1 MSRIPDVWLLYP
13 VLALALLTFVVG
25 LLMYRRRVAEM
36 RRRRVA
42 PQSVATS
49 AQMAA
54 RLEDTRASDNF
65 RNLFE
70 MPVLFYAGMLV
81 AYAAHL
87 ASPAYVAVSWAYVAA
102 RAAHSAIHCTT
113 NRVMHRF
120 PVFLA
125 SFGLLGALWALIAW
139 DLLVAGKG

>member
-1 MSRIPDVWLLYP
+1 
-13 VLALALLTFVVG
+13 
-25 LLMYRRRVAEM
+25 M

-54 RLEDTRASDNF
+54 GLEDTRASDNF

-70 MPVLFYAGMLV
+70 MPVLFYAGVLV
-81 AYAAHL
+81 AYAAQL
-87 ASPAYVAVSWAYVAA
+87 ASPAYLVVSWAYVAA
-102 RAAHSAIHCTT
+102 RAVHSAIHCTT

-125 SFGLLGALWALIAW
+125 SFWLLGALWALIAW